1 MEFKKKLYTLV
12 IKIVVFLFGIDNAKK
27 FDTKFRLKKNLNLK
41 NPQTLADKVTYI
53 ELHKQSPLASK
64 CTDKYAVRNYIKSKG
79 LEEILIP
86 IVGGPWDKVE
96 EIDFSNLEE
105 DIVIKATHGCKMN
118 YIITNKEKLDII
130 DCKKELNK
138 WLKTTYGK
146 FSIEPHYFNIPHR
159 LYAEKYLKELDGL
172 IDYKFHCINGE
183 PEFVLIC
190 SERKINENN
199 GKMMVTLDLFDKEW
213 KPIFEVIP
221 SGLEVPGKGDMKKP
235 SLFEEMKEIARK
247 LSKDFDFVRVDLY
260 QVAEKL
266 YFGELTFSPACCV
279 FPYFTDKFLLEQGKK
294 LKI

>member
-1 MEFKKKLYTLV
+1 MEVLKKIYG
-12 IKIVVFLFGIDNAKK
+12 FLLKMMILFFGIDIAKQ
-27 FDTKFRLKKNLNLK
+27 FDSKFRFKKSLNLK
-41 NPQTLADKVTYI
+41 KPKNLADKVAYI

-64 CTDKYAVRNYIKSKG
+64 CTDKYEVRDYIKRKG

-86 IVGGPWDKVE
+86 LIGGPWNKVE
-96 EIDFSNLEE
+96 DIDFSILPE
-105 DIVIKATHGCKMN
+105 DIIIKATHGCKMN
-118 YIITNKEKLDII
+118 YVINKKENFNEAN
-130 DCKKELNK
+130 CKKKIKK
-138 WLKTTYGK
+138 WLSVTYGTY
-146 FSIEPHYFNIPHR
+146 SLEPHYFNIPHR

-190 SERKINENN
+190 SERKINESN

-221 SGLEVPGKGDMKKP
+221 SGLEIPGKGDMKKP
-235 SLFEEMKEIARK
+235 ILFEEMKEIARK

-260 QVAEKL
+260 QVGKKI